1 MHILLMGEIFFT
13 EHDFYQKLKTT
24 DFSIDRVSYDIQV
37 LSTAYLYEYDLILV
51 EVNNPDKLFF
61 STLKELRSLNEKISI
76 IVVSTEDNV
85 DVKIRAF
92 QAGIDDYV
100 TIPFNSEEL
109 IARCKAVLRRVQ
121 KVFSKKIIHI
131 DNLTLNLETHE
142 VFVNHKPVHL
152 TGKEYLI
159 LELLILQ
166 RGTLISKMALLNHLY
181 NCSIEPDIKII
192 DVFVCKL
199 RKKLQDAG
207 VEDLI
212 STIWGQGY
220 IFRKSLAHSETNA

>member
-1 MHILLMGEIFFT
+1 MHVLLMGEIFFL
-13 EHDFYQKLKTT
+13 EHEFYQKLKVT
-24 DFSIDRVSYDIQV
+24 DFSIDRVSFDIEV
-37 LSTAYLYEYDLILV
+37 LSTAHLYEYDLIIV
-51 EVNNPDKLFF
+51 EGNNLDKLFF
-61 STLKELRSLNEKISI
+61 STIRELRGLNEKISI
-76 IVVSTEDNV
+76 IVVSRQNNLES
-85 DVKIRAF
+85 KIKAF
-92 QAGIDDYV
+92 QAGVDDYV
-100 TIPFNSEEL
+100 LIPFYEDEL

-131 DNLTLNLETHE
+131 DALSINLETHE
-142 VFVNHKPVHL
+142 VFVNKALVHL

-166 RGTLISKMALLNHLY
+166 RGTLITKAALLNHLY
-181 NCSIEPDIKII
+181 KCNVEPDIKII

-207 VEDLI
+207 AEDFI

-220 IFRKSLAHSETNA
+220 IFRKSTMDSE